1 MADIKVK
8 QVKNI
13 RIESVTKRYEYS
25 EEQVHT
31 VNGEVFSNEELFEL
45 LEDIRDVLP
54 YKYEERR
61 KED

>member
-13 RIESVTKRYEYS
+13 RIESITKRYEYS

-31 VNGEVFSNEELFEL
+31 VNGEVFSNEDLFEL

-54 YKYEERR
+54 YKYEER
-61 KED
+61 KDE

>member
-13 RIESVTKRYEYS
+13 RIESITKRYEYS

-54 YKYEERR
+54 YKYEER
-61 KED
+61 KDE

>member
-13 RIESVTKRYEYS
+13 RIESITKRYEYS
-25 EEQVHT
+25 EEQIHT
-31 VNGEVFSNEELFEL
+31 VNGEIFSNEELFEL

-61 KED
+61 DE